1 VAVEIRGASDLFV
14 QRDHILCDAQYPFSQ
29 RPWREDLDLV
39 AVAQNPPGD
48 FAQAVHAELDGG
60 RAVVVESDL
69 LGAVP
74 PHLGDVLGH
83 FGQESELDVV
93 DLAFRYHRPGPAEVL
108 LRVELLAVGEAFV
121 RDLQRLDA
129 VELEGADTL
138 VQTGVAEDVPGPL
151 VVEEVIRRQLD
162 VDDFAFGQ

>member
-1 VAVEIRGASDLFV
+1 M
-14 QRDHILCDAQYPFSQ
+14 
-29 RPWREDLDLV
+29 
-39 AVAQNPPGD
+39 PPY
-48 FAQAVHAELDGG
+48 
-60 RAVVVESDL
+60 
-69 LGAVP
+69 
-74 PHLGDVLGH
+74 LGDVLGH

-93 DLAFRYHRPGPAEVL
+93 DSAFRYHRPGPAEVL

-138 VQTGVAEDVPGPL
+138 VHTGVAEDVPGPL
-151 VVEEVIRRQLD
+151 IVEEVIRREFD